1 MNFRDLTV
9 GAYSK
14 LHELIASR
22 VESPLVPF
30 LGYKYL
36 KGQPDFIYDWQ
47 ERDFT
52 RELVNAFNQ
61 YALWVERVGL
71 WEEVLRGYPEDEVLE
86 LRLEFTTLPLDYC
99 LSAPYKFK
107 SRVTFCA
114 TQLCYTKGVAEKL
127 VSKECVRTDEKI
139 DMSALVSVANHWSSG
154 SKLITALRDVDA
166 QQYRESTA
174 NYRHRTQH
182 RHPQRLDYGY
192 TANVERSFPPGY
204 AVSYSFGE
212 SPPLATSDVLPVLA
226 AEADRMRTAFFAYRA
241 LVEEHV
247 GIKSET

>member
-22 VESPLVPF
+22 IEPPLLPF
-30 LGYKYL
+30 LGYEYP
-36 KGQPDFIYDWQ
+36 KGQADFIYDWQ

-52 RELVNAFNQ
+52 RELVNALNQ

-71 WEEVLRGYPEDEVLE
+71 WEEVLRGYSEDEVLE
-86 LRLEFTTLPLDYC
+86 LRLEFTALPLDYC

-107 SRVTFCA
+107 SRVAFCA

-127 VSKECVRTDEKI
+127 VSKECVRPDDKI
-139 DMSALVSVANHWSSG
+139 DMSALSSVANHWSSG
-154 SKLITALRDVDA
+154 SKLIAALRDVDA
-166 QQYRESTA
+166 QQYREATA
-174 NYRHRTQH
+174 NYRNKAQH
-182 RHPQRLDYGY
+182 RHPQRLDYGH
-192 TANVERSFPPGY
+192 TANVERSFLPGD

-212 SPPLATSDVLPVLA
+212 FPPLATSDALPVLV
-226 AEADRMRTAFFAYRA
+226 AETDRMRTAFFAYRA
-241 LVEEHV
+241 LVEEHAGV
-247 GIKSET
+247 KSET